1 MIKINVISKNKN
13 WADYLKNPKK
23 YFNLKAK
30 KLEKKSLL
38 KIDSDLQF
46 TILLAGNK
54 EIQYLN
60 KTFRKKNKTTDV
72 LSFPF
77 YNKVELKKL
86 LKKREKLYLGDII
99 INFYKIK
106 KKNKIIFVKQLD
118 KLWAHG
124 LAHLLGY
131 THTKNSDY
139 YRMQKIE
146 KLILN
151 S

>member
-30 KLEKKSLL
+30 KLEKSLL
-38 KIDSDLQF
+38 KIESDLQF

-106 KKNKIIFVKQLD
+106 KKI
-118 KLWAHG
+118 
-124 LAHLLGY
+124 
-131 THTKNSDY
+131 
-139 YRMQKIE
+139 R
-146 KLILN
+146 
-151 S
+151 